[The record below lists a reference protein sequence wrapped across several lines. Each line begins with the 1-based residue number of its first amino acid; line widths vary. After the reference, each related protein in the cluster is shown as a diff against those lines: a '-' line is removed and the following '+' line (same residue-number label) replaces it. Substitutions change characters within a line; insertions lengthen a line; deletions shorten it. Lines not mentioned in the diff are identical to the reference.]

1 MLTRS
6 VTFWVTQD
14 WQGTL
19 LTVVAGFTTV
29 FTTVLVITDVADT
42 VAVPVCVNWLVSTT
56 FEMVCTVP
64 S

>member
-6 VTFWVTQD
+6 VTFWATQAL
-14 WQGTL
+14 QGTL
-19 LTVVAGFTTV
+19 LIVVAGFTTV

-42 VAVPVCVNWLVSTT
+42 VAVSVWVNWLVSTT
-56 FEMVCTVP
+56 FGMVCTVP

>member
-1 MLTRS
+1 
-6 VTFWVTQD
+6 
-14 WQGTL
+14 
-19 LTVVAGFTTV
+19 V